1 MPADT
6 VLVVNAGSSSLR
18 LRLLD
23 SDDRLLAGR
32 DLSPPDDPGAALS
45 ELVDETDDPDAVG
58 HRIVHGGSE
67 YSQPTRIEP
76 AVEERLE
83 RLSELAP
90 LHNPPALRFVE
101 AALALRPEVPN
112 VACFDTAFHA
122 TLPPEASTYALPA
135 DWTRR
140 WSLRRF
146 GFHGLSHA
154 YASRRAAELLR
165 RPLSELRL
173 VTAHLGSGA
182 SLAAVAGGR
191 SVDTTMGFTPLEG
204 LVMARRSGTLD
215 PGLLLWVQR
224 SGAIDAE
231 AAERALEH
239 DAGLLGLSGRSG
251 DMREVLAGLGEGDE
265 RCRLAF
271 DVYSHRLAGQ
281 AAAMA
286 ASLGGLDAL
295 VFTGG
300 IGENSPEVR
309 EETGRRLG
317 FLGIEID
324 PVANQSAG
332 GDRDVS
338 ATGAPARTL
347 VLAARE
353 DLEIAAGVRAALS
366 DSL

>member
-1 MPADT
+1 
-6 VLVVNAGSSSLR
+6 
-18 LRLLD
+18 
-23 SDDRLLAGR
+23 
-32 DLSPPDDPGAALS
+32 
-45 ELVDETDDPDAVG
+45 
-58 HRIVHGGSE
+58 
-67 YSQPTRIEP
+67 
-76 AVEERLE
+76 
-83 RLSELAP
+83 
-90 LHNPPALRFVE
+90 
-101 AALALRPEVPN
+101 
-112 VACFDTAFHA
+112 
-122 TLPPEASTYALPA
+122 
-135 DWTRR
+135 
-140 WSLRRF
+140 
-146 GFHGLSHA
+146 
-154 YASRRAAELLR
+154 
-165 RPLSELRL
+165 
-173 VTAHLGSGA
+173 
-182 SLAAVAGGR
+182 
-191 SVDTTMGFTPLEG
+191 
-204 LVMARRSGTLD
+204 
-215 PGLLLWVQR
+215 
-224 SGAIDAE
+224 
-231 AAERALEH
+231 
-239 DAGLLGLSGRSG
+239 
-251 DMREVLAGLGEGDE
+251 MREVLAGLGEGDE